1 VGMRGN
7 SVWEITRVDTTTT
20 IDDQENI
27 LPVAFSASSYPN
39 PFNPSAT
46 IEYDLPEQAFVT
58 MDIYDLIGRRVER
71 LVGEDQ
77 LAGRYRVIW
86 EVKER
91 ASGLYY
97 YKINAGQYSKT
108 GVMTLLK

>member
-1 VGMRGN
+1 MAQYGE
-7 SVWEITRVDTTTT
+7 SVWEITRTPTA
-20 IDDQENI
+20 IDDDRDYI
-27 LPVAFSASSYPN
+27 LPVAFFASSYPN

-46 IEYDLPEQAFVT
+46 IEYSLPEQAFVT
-58 MDIYDLIGRRVER
+58 VDIYDLLGRRVER

-86 EVKER
+86 EARER

-97 YKINAGQYSKT
+97 YKINAGQYSQT
-108 GVMTLLK
+108 GIMTLLK